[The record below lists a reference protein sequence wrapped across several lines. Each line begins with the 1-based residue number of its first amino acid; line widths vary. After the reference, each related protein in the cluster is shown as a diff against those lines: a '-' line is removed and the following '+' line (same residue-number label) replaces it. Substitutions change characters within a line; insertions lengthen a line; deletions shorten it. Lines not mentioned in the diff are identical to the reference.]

1 MRDGNDLC
9 PRCASIVTPPS
20 FSGRPGIVV
29 IQQAMYVPEV
39 RANGDEVRVV
49 VVERR

>member
-20 FSGRPGIVV
+20 FSGPGIVV
-29 IQQAMYVPEV
+29 MQQAMYVPEV

-49 VVERR
+49 VVVRR